1 MTPTPMTK
9 EQADIELAMAQRQKA
24 LAEIEVLRRTTP
36 FTETIKLVG
45 SMVLGIGG
53 AVAAIAGFQLAE
65 VKAEKFK
72 AEASAAEQARVQA
85 QAQLKIITDRS
96 AEESANLQ
104 QVQRSLQAAKRDY
117 ADISDKLA
125 AAQREAVTPA
135 LSSTLK
141 SLQQSV
147 NAADIAL
154 RAAAPTGAHQASGT
168 PLDALVER
176 LYAPQASVRGAAYEE
191 LMGGH
196 AKDPGLVPALLAY
209 AESHLDN
216 ANGLFNSV
224 VVLLGLDRP
233 MLTPHLAAIRTLAE
247 KSKANG
253 PKTAERADQLLKQ
266 LSQ

>member
-1 MTPTPMTK
+1 MTHTTK
-9 EQADIELAMAQRQKA
+9 EQADIELAMAQRQKV

-36 FTETIKLVG
+36 LTETIKLIG

-72 AEASAAEQARVQA
+72 AEASAAEQARVTA
-85 QAQLKIITDRS
+85 QTELDRLNKAKAGLSEDLKKVQL
-96 AEESANLQ
+96 
-104 QVQRSLQAAKRDY
+104 SLQAAKRDY

-125 AAQREAVTPA
+125 VAEREAQSPA

-154 RAAAPTGAHQASGT
+154 RAAAPTGAQNATGT
-168 PLDALVER
+168 PLDTLVER
-176 LYAPQASVRGAAYEE
+176 LYATQASVRGAAYEE
-191 LMGGH
+191 LMGAH
-196 AKDPGLVPALLAY
+196 AKDPALVPALLAY
-209 AESHLDN
+209 AEPHLDN

-224 VVLLGLDRP
+224 VVLLGLERS
-233 MLTPHLAAIRTLAE
+233 MLTPHLAEIRALAE

-253 PKTAERADQLLKQ
+253 PKTAERADQLLQ
-266 LSQ
+266 RLSP